1 MTLGALNLAARN
13 HLTAR
18 RVNFNHTRRR
28 QLQLQFLDFPRR
40 DPQPA
45 SDQHDLSRRRNNQPH
60 TITAPTHHT
69 KMPRRKAPTAPAAEA
84 PSPDPLPFVGNS
96 RSKRKRVPS
105 LKSREIEADDV
116 HSSSKRRRSAASAE
130 KEPPRDPTP
139 EPEPEPEPESEP
151 DAESEP
157 ENEDELAKPPPRR
170 RRARYTK
177 AVPVPAE
184 DVLDTPSR
192 RGRPRKHDPAPAE
205 SVSET
210 PSRRGRGTA
219 NDATTPSRAADG
231 GITPRRRNAADKS
244 AKKKSM
250 RALIHN
256 IVNDEG
262 SSDEE
267 QTHLARAIYDSDEHH
282 TSDEENEEP
291 ELDATPSKAPARR
304 GRPRRKK
311 SPTPPRDLPPHEMY
325 FHYYKPGKVPTSD
338 RTLSGVDLLTH
349 DEYFSFW
356 RERADPHAT
365 EVEFLAGLH
374 EASFPQ
380 WEFELSQGFSVCLYG
395 MGSKRG
401 LLRKFA
407 AKVHAG
413 RGPEQDNRVVV
424 VNGYVRTITP
434 RDILSTVSAA
444 LDPKKPSTAQP
455 SLLLDS
461 ITSTLA
467 PPITLTLIVNSIDAP
482 PLRKPGAQAILSQLA
497 SHPRIRLLCSA
508 DTPDFPLLWDISLR
522 STFNMV
528 FHDATTL
535 APLSAELSAV
545 DDVHELLGRATR
557 RAGGLEAV
565 FVVLRSL
572 TANARR
578 LYGLL
583 IAEVLTA
590 MSEGE
595 GADGENPG
603 VEFRMLFNK
612 AVEAFVCPSS
622 EMSFRQLLRE

>member
-1 MTLGALNLAARN
+1 M
-13 HLTAR
+13 
-18 RVNFNHTRRR
+18 
-28 QLQLQFLDFPRR
+28 P
-40 DPQPA
+40 
-45 SDQHDLSRRRNNQPH
+45 
-60 TITAPTHHT
+60 
-69 KMPRRKAPTAPAAEA
+69 PRRKAPTGPAAEP

-96 RSKRKRVPS
+96 RSKRKRMPS
-105 LKSREIEADDV
+105 LKSREIEADGAQN
-116 HSSSKRRRSAASAE
+116 SIKRRRSASSVE
-130 KEPPRDPTP
+130 KAPRDPTP

-151 DAESEP
+151 DAESEA
-157 ENEDELAKPPPRR
+157 NESEEEPAKPPPRR
-170 RRARYTK
+170 RRARVTK
-177 AVPVPAE
+177 SVPVPAE
-184 DVLDTPSR
+184 NVLGTPSR
-192 RGRPRKHDPAPAE
+192 RGRPPKQGPAPAE
-205 SVSET
+205 AVPET

-219 NDATTPSRAADG
+219 NDVTPSRTADG

-250 RALIHN
+250 RALISN

-267 QTHLARAIYDSDEHH
+267 QAHLARAIYDSDEHQS
-282 TSDEENEEP
+282 SDEENEEP

-356 RERADPHAT
+356 RERGDPHAA
-365 EVEFLAGLH
+365 EAEFLASLH

-395 MGSKRG
+395 MGSKRA

-407 AKVHAG
+407 ARVHAG
-413 RGPEQDNRVVV
+413 RAQGQDNKVVV

-434 RDILSTVSAA
+434 RDILNTVSSA
-444 LDPKKPSTAQP
+444 LDPKKPTTAQP
-455 SLLLDS
+455 LLDT
-461 ITSTLA
+461 ITSTLT
-467 PPITLTLIVNSIDAP
+467 PPTTLTLIVNSIDAP
-482 PLRKPGAQAILSQLA
+482 PLRKPGAQATLSQLA

-535 APLSAELSAV
+535 SPLSTEVSAV

-565 FVVLRSL
+565 FVVLKSL

-595 GADGENPG
+595 GSDGENPG

-622 EMSFRQLLRE
+622 EMAFRQLLRE

>member
-1 MTLGALNLAARN
+1 M
-13 HLTAR
+13 
-18 RVNFNHTRRR
+18 
-28 QLQLQFLDFPRR
+28 P
-40 DPQPA
+40 PQ
-45 SDQHDLSRRRNNQPH
+45 
-60 TITAPTHHT
+60 
-69 KMPRRKAPTAPAAEA
+69 RKAPTGPAAEA
-84 PSPDPLPFVGNS
+84 PSADPFPFVGNS
-96 RSKRKRVPS
+96 RSKRKRMPS
-105 LKSREIEADDV
+105 LKSREILAGDAQ
-116 HSSSKRRRSAASAE
+116 SSAKRRRSAASVE
-130 KEPPRDPTP
+130 KEAPRDPTP
-139 EPEPEPEPESEP
+139 EPEPEPESESEA

-157 ENEDELAKPPPRR
+157 EHEEPAKPPPRR
-170 RRARYTK
+170 RRARVTK

-184 DVLDTPSR
+184 NVLDTPSK
-192 RGRPRKHDPAPAE
+192 RGRPPKHDPAPAE
-205 SVSET
+205 VVPET
-210 PSRRGRGTA
+210 PSRRGRGAA

-250 RALIHN
+250 RALISN
-256 IVNDEG
+256 IVNDSG
-262 SSDEE
+262 SSDDE
-267 QTHLARAIYDSDEHH
+267 QAHLARAIYDSDEHQS
-282 TSDEENEEP
+282 SDEENEEP
-291 ELDATPSKAPARR
+291 GPDATPSKAPARR
-304 GRPRRKK
+304 GRPRRKR

-356 RERADPHAT
+356 RERGDPHVG

-407 AKVHAG
+407 ARVHAG
-413 RGPEQDNRVVV
+413 RGLGRDDRVVV

-434 RDILSTVSAA
+434 RDILSTVTAA
-444 LDPKKPSTAQP
+444 LDPKKPTAAQP
-455 SLLLDS
+455 SLFDT
-461 ITSTLA
+461 INTTLA
-467 PPITLTLIVNSIDAP
+467 APTTITLIVNSIDAP
-482 PLRKPGAQAILSQLA
+482 PLRKPGAQSTLSQLA

-522 STFNMV
+522 STLNMV

-535 APLSAELSAV
+535 APLSAEVSAV

-572 TANARR
+572 TGNARR

-595 GADGENPG
+595 GGEGENPG

-622 EMSFRQLLRE
+622 EMAFRQLLRE